1 MEKEEQNLSN
11 EESLK
16 LITAM
21 INKAKGNIQDSY
33 IFFLIWGWLV
43 VFACLLHYGLL
54 KFTTMEHPEIA
65 WFILIIG
72 VFLSG
77 YFGYKIGKSSSVK
90 TYSDSIHGHIWIAF
104 GVGYFILIIFMKEIN
119 YNLNPL
125 IMLLAGG
132 STYLSGITIKFRPL
146 IYGGIVL
153 WVAAIIAF
161 LVPGDIQLL
170 TSAGG
175 LLLGYL
181 IPGYMLKYKKGRHV

>member
-1 MEKEEQNLSN
+1 MEKEEQILSN

-21 INKAKGNIQDSY
+21 INKAKGNIQDNY
-33 IFFLIWGWLV
+33 IFFLIWGWV
-43 VFACLLHYGLL
+43 VFLASLLHYGLL
-54 KFTTMEHPEIA
+54 KFTTVEHPEMA

-72 VFLSG
+72 GLLSG

-90 TYSDSIHGHIWIAF
+90 TYSDSIYGHIWIAF

-132 STYLSGITIKFRPL
+132 STYLSGITIKFKPL

-153 WVAAIIAF
+153 WITSIIAF

-175 LLLGYL
+175 IFFGYL
-181 IPGYMLKYKKGRHV
+181 IPGYILKYKSGQNV